1 MNTEPVKSEES
12 SANPEQ
18 SSVSMLL
25 AIDIGNTNT
34 VLGLFKDGKLAHDWR
49 IRTEVNMT
57 IDEYAIILRSLFAVH
72 EIPLGSVSN
81 VVISCVVPP
90 VLNAVEQFC
99 RRFFRTTPVVVGPGI
114 KTGMPILYDNP
125 KEVGADR
132 IVNAVAAYEQ
142 RKNAV
147 IVADFGTA
155 TTFDYVS
162 ERGEYMGG
170 VITPGIMIS
179 CEALF
184 QKASKLPRVEIFA
197 RPPSILAKN
206 TIASM
211 NAGIVYGY
219 AGLADG
225 IISRMKKE
233 VNREVYVMAT
243 GGLAPLIASECN
255 AIDKVD
261 DYLTLEGLR
270 IIFDRNKK
278 PA

>member
-1 MNTEPVKSEES
+1 
-12 SANPEQ
+12 
-18 SSVSMLL
+18 MLL

-34 VLGLFKDGKLAHDWR
+34 VLGLFKEGSLVHDWR
-49 IRTEVNMT
+49 IRTEVNVT

-72 EIPLGSVSN
+72 EIPLDSVSD
-81 VVISCVVPP
+81 VIISCVVPP
-90 VLNAVEQFC
+90 VFNSAERLCQRYFQTA
-99 RRFFRTTPVVVGPGI
+99 PLVVGPGI
-114 KTGMPILYDNP
+114 RTGMPILYDNP

-132 IVNAVAAYEQ
+132 IVNAVAAYQQ
-142 RKNAV
+142 RKNSV
-147 IVADFGTA
+147 IVVDFGTA

-170 VITPGIMIS
+170 VISPGIMIS

-197 RPPSILAKN
+197 RPPSIMAKN

-219 AGLADG
+219 AGLVEG
-225 IISRMKKE
+225 IISRMKRE
-233 VNREVYVMAT
+233 VNRDVYVVAT
-243 GGLAPLIASECN
+243 GGLAPLIASEC
-255 AIDKVD
+255 AIIDEVD
-261 DYLTLEGLR
+261 DYLTLNGLR
-270 IIFDRNKK
+270 IIFDMNKK

>member
-1 MNTEPVKSEES
+1 
-12 SANPEQ
+12 
-18 SSVSMLL
+18 MLL

-34 VLGLFKDGKLAHDWR
+34 VLGLFEDGSLVHDWR
-49 IRTEVNMT
+49 IRTEVNIT

-72 EIPLGSVSN
+72 EIPLDSVN
-81 VVISCVVPP
+81 DVIISCVVPP
-90 VLNAVEQFC
+90 VLNSAERFC
-99 RRFFRTTPVVVGPGI
+99 QRYFRTAPLVVGPGI
-114 KTGMPILYDNP
+114 RTGMPILYDNP

-132 IVNAVAAYEQ
+132 IVNAVAAYDQ
-142 RKNAV
+142 RKNSV
-147 IVADFGTA
+147 IVVDFGTA

-170 VITPGIMIS
+170 VISPGIMIS

-197 RPPSILAKN
+197 RPPSIMAKN

-219 AGLADG
+219 AGLVEG
-225 IISRMKKE
+225 IISRMKRE
-233 VNREVYVMAT
+233 VNREVYVVAT
-243 GGLAPLIASECN
+243 GGLAPLIASECPI
-255 AIDKVD
+255 IDAVD
-261 DYLTLEGLR
+261 DYLTLNGLR
-270 IIFDRNKK
+270 IIFDMNKK